1 MSTIYTPAYY
11 GTFQSTSRSSA
22 QVIVPQIMEWFSPA
36 SVIDLGCGMGE
47 WLAVFQS
54 AGVREIQGVDGD
66 HIDRNQ
72 LAIPAT
78 AFRAHDFSTPYGES
92 RRYDLAM
99 SVEVAE
105 HLSPEQGSAFV
116 RSLTELSDVVLFSAA
131 VPHQAGSQHVN
142 CQWPA
147 YWSRL
152 FSQRGY
158 LAIDAIRTRIW
169 SDPKVDWCTART

>member
-22 QVIVPQIMEWFSPA
+22 QVIVPYVMEWFSPS

-47 WLAVFQS
+47 WLAIFQS
-54 AGVREIQGVDGD
+54 AGVREIQGIDGD
-66 HIDRNQ
+66 YIDRNQ

-78 AFRAHDFSTPYGES
+78 AFRAHDFSTHYGES

-105 HLSPEQGSAFV
+105 HFLPNKEALSFI
-116 RSLTELSDVVLFSAA
+116 
-131 VPHQAGSQHVN
+131 H
-142 CQWPA
+142 
-147 YWSRL
+147 
-152 FSQRGY
+152 
-158 LAIDAIRTRIW
+158 
-169 SDPKVDWCTART
+169 